1 MIYRVHERRM
11 KNSELKSYINNFLD
25 NVRWNA
31 VNLFE
36 KVKCKGFYK
45 PFKDGRW
52 LYLDRK
58 TLTADAMDNILI
70 NRRAYWLF
78 C

>member
-1 MIYRVHERRM
+1 M
-11 KNSELKSYINNFLD
+11 
-25 NVRWNA
+25 
-31 VNLFE
+31 NLFE

-58 TLTADAMDNILI
+58 TLTADAMDNNLAGRGIKIDL
-70 NRRAYWLF
+70 
-78 C
+78 